1 MTDTPRLE
9 VTEHEQSQALQVE
22 VANEAYRVLEAFGNA
37 THFKSRT
44 TTAQPGSPADGDV
57 YLLPASSTGADWA
70 GHDGEI
76 AIFVNTAWV
85 FKDAK
90 EGFLAWIDDDDEL
103 LVYDGA
109 AWSPPIAGIS
119 ELDDVPDVNAPAP
132 SNGDVLTW
140 DSTPGEWVA
149 QALPGAGA
157 FVLGDAT
164 DVDTTGAS
172 TGDVLTFD
180 GAQWE
185 PGPAGGGGKTLIT
198 TIDYGAAAS
207 ASNDVNIRGYDE
219 IWLEFDGLTVGAGE
233 FGFRLSANAG
243 SSYFSAG
250 TDYTMSADNQTV
262 GESNIDRSAAR
273 IGSGAGTGVS
283 GGVQLR
289 NLNQSGSKVRYTVQG
304 SLLVGA
310 SGMGWGRCNQTGGPF
325 DRIRILNVSGNNSTA
340 GKIEVWGR

>member
-1 MTDTPRLE
+1 MTTTPRLGITQLE
-9 VTEHEQSQALQVE
+9 EDQALPE
-22 VANEAYRVLEAFGNA
+22 VVVNEGVRVLEAYSNA

-44 TTAQPGSPADGDV
+44 TTAEPGSPADGDV
-57 YLLPASSTGADWA
+57 YLLPSSSTGTNWA

-76 AIFVNTAWV
+76 ARFTNTAWE
-85 FKDAK
+85 FDPAK
-90 EGFLAWIDDDDEL
+90 EGFIAWVDDTDQL
-103 LVYDGA
+103 IAFDGTNWDQVNA
-109 AWSPPIAGIS
+109 TAD
-119 ELDDVPDVNAPAP
+119 LDDLGDVNAAAP
-132 SNGDVLTW
+132 SNGQVLTW

-149 QALPGAGA
+149 ADLPAAGA
-157 FVLGDAT
+157 FTLNDAT

-172 TGDVLTFD
+172 SGDVLTFD
-180 GAQWE
+180 GSQWE

-207 ASNDVNIRGYDE
+207 ASNDVNISGYDE
-219 IWLEFDGLTVGAGE
+219 VWLEFDGLTVGAGE

-243 SSYFSAG
+243 SSYFAGG

-273 IGSGAGTGVS
+273 IGSGAASSVS

-289 NLNQSGSKVRYTVQG
+289 NLNQSGSKVRYNVQG
-304 SLLVGA
+304 TMLVGA

-340 GKIEVWGR
+340 GKVEVWGR